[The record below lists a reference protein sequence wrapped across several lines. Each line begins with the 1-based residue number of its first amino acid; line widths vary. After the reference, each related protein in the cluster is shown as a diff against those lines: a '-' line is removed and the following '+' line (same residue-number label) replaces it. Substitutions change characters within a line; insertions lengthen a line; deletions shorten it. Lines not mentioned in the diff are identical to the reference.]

1 MLAARTERPLTP
13 ECTQARFA
21 LGFPRGTNLG
31 DQPRELRRR
40 HPRQLADLPI
50 GEQRRTTDRSSSH
63 DHIIAPPVNYS
74 ETTLVRCRAMTR
86 GSEAGLTAH
95 QADAHGDM
103 RRRLIVSVVFIAVT
117 IVFLRP
123 TPDNLTH
130 TLTNLGDPSIYA
142 WSLSWSSHVLAS
154 HPTTVFQAPIF
165 WPNPD
170 TLAYTDS
177 LLLLSLPFALVRAL
191 GGSWALAL
199 NLITIGIL
207 LFSLGATYALIRR
220 LVGRTDA
227 AVFGAIAFTYSSY
240 SFGHIIHMH
249 LLLLGQFS
257 LGFLLTFRLFR
268 RPRLRE
274 GLWLGLLNVTVCAG
288 SLYYALSWALCLGTA
303 VGIWLIAGRVRR
315 GRQFWLAMLTMVAV
329 SLLALP
335 ILIPYARLSADR
347 PLIPEWSIKA
357 SDAITVAPGSY
368 LYPGLDNRASTRPLR
383 WEHSFFPGFSTAVL
397 ALVGIVVLVGAR
409 RKRWGDQ
416 RGASGDDDDS
426 NSSENRF
433 RRLELWIVLAA
444 AAVNMII
451 AIGPDIRGHT
461 MPFTWLHSHVNAF
474 AGIRVTARFAVP
486 ALLAVSVLAALGY
499 AALARRLRPRTVAV
513 VAVILAAFLVLELAA
528 PITHVRLPED
538 APTLAVYRA
547 LHRRSPG
554 ATAELPMENPAV
566 DGPAWTNVEA
576 VRMLYAT
583 LDWHPRVNGQS
594 GGWPDDFIKN
604 VVDINQYPGPVGVAA
619 TRRLHVRYL
628 ILHTGYTAGFPQYTR
643 AQVREILRRL
653 PSNARARRYGN
664 AWLIDLGHQ

>member
-1 MLAARTERPLTP
+1 
-13 ECTQARFA
+13 
-21 LGFPRGTNLG
+21 
-31 DQPRELRRR
+31 
-40 HPRQLADLPI
+40 
-50 GEQRRTTDRSSSH
+50 
-63 DHIIAPPVNYS
+63 
-74 ETTLVRCRAMTR
+74 
-86 GSEAGLTAH
+86 
-95 QADAHGDM
+95 M
-103 RRRLIVSVVFIAVT
+103 RRRLIVSAVFIAVT

-123 TPDNLTH
+123 TPDHLTH
-130 TLTNLGDPSIYA
+130 TLTNLGDPSIYG

-165 WPNPD
+165 WPHPD

-177 LLLLSLPFALVRAL
+177 LLVLSLPFALVRAL
-191 GGSWALAL
+191 GGSWALAV

-207 LFSLGATYALIRR
+207 LFSLGATYALFRR
-220 LVGRTDA
+220 LIGRTDA

-240 SFGHIIHMH
+240 SFGHIGHVH

-274 GLWLGLLNVTVCAG
+274 GLGLGLLNVTVCAG
-288 SLYYALSWALCLGTA
+288 SLYYALAWALCLGTA
-303 VGIWLIAGRVRR
+303 VGIWLIATRVRP
-315 GRQFWLAMLTMVAV
+315 GRRFWLAMLTMVAV
-329 SLLALP
+329 SLLAFP

-347 PLIPEWSIKA
+347 PLMPAWSIKA
-357 SDAITVAPGSY
+357 SDAITVARGSY
-368 LYPGLDNRASTRPLR
+368 LYPGLDNRASARPLR
-383 WEHSFFPGFSTAVL
+383 TEHSFFPGFSTAGL
-397 ALVGIVVLVGAR
+397 ALVGIVVLVRVR
-409 RKRWGDQ
+409 RKRPGYQ
-416 RGASGDDDDS
+416 RGEPGDEPTSSGA
-426 NSSENRF
+426 RF

-451 AIGPDIRGHT
+451 AIGPVVRGHT
-461 MPFTWLHSHVNAF
+461 MPFTWLHSHVPAF
-474 AGIRVTARFAVP
+474 GGIRATARFAVP

-499 AALARRLRPRTVAV
+499 AALARRLRPRTATV
-513 VAVILAAFLVLELAA
+513 VAVILSAFLVLELAG
-528 PITHVRLPED
+528 PLTHVRVPED

-554 ATAELPMENPAV
+554 ATAELPMENPTV
-566 DGPAWTNVEA
+566 DGQAWSYVEA

-594 GGWPDDFIKN
+594 GGWPDDYIKN

-628 ILHTGYTAGFPQYTR
+628 ILHTGHTAGFPQYTR
-643 AQVREILRRL
+643 AQVREILGRL

-664 AWLIDLGHQ
+664 AWLIDLGHK